1 MTEER
6 LVTEVPSSLKQ
17 LARLVVRGFY
27 TIEDALIVDMLVRNP
42 CMKEDDI
49 CELLKFE
56 RKMLRARIATLKN
69 DKFIQVRLKM
79 ETGADGK
86 AQKVNYYFI
95 NYKTFVN
102 VVKYKLD
109 LMRKRMETEERD
121 ATSRASFKCPSC
133 GKTFTDLE
141 ADQLYD
147 MMTQEFRCTFCSQVV
162 EEDQSALPKKDSRLL
177 LAKYNE
183 QLEPLYQLLRAVEGI
198 KLAPEILEPEPVDI
212 NTIRGLNTKQ
222 SLLRPGNEQWSGE
235 ATRSGGLAVE
245 ETRVDVTIGEASRAA
260 PARKERPVWM
270 VESTVS
276 SGEQSEAAAAEAA
289 LEKAASSAAA
299 AKASSKGA
307 DDIMSVLLQHE
318 KQNTGTYM
326 MEQSADSA
334 GGEQRRSSQALEA
347 SSAAAAKTSSKGAD
361 DIMSVLLQ
369 HEKQNTGTYMMEQAA
384 DSAGGEQCRS
394 SQGQQQGR
402 RRHHVRAA
410 AARETEHSCQM
421 GEQCRSSQGQQQE
434 RRRHHVRAAAARET
448 EHRYLYMMEQA
459 ADSAGGE
466 QCRSSQ
472 GQQQGRRRHHVRA
485 AAARETEHS
494 KQQTALE
501 ASSAAAAKASSKG
514 ADDIMSVLLQHEK
527 QNTDNSAANALKA
540 EPDSSDDSDAES
552 KDPFKLKTDVEAIPE
567 MESSSSESEDGAP
580 SVLVAGARVALPA
593 VDDAAIA
600 RMTPQEKEAYI
611 QLYQDYYSHILD

>member
-121 ATSRASFKCPSC
+121 ATSRASFKCPAC

-177 LAKYNE
+177 LAKFNE
-183 QLEPLYQLLRAVEGI
+183 QLETLYILLREVEGI

-212 NTIRGLNTKQ
+212 NTIRGLTSKQ
-222 SLLRPGNEQWSGE
+222 LANRPSGEQWSGE
-235 ATRSGGLAVE
+235 ATRSQGLAVE
-245 ETRVDVTIGEASRAA
+245 ETRVDVTIGDADHATDAA
-260 PARKERPVWM
+260 ATRKERPVWM
-270 VESTVS
+270 VESTIVTNDQGDS
-276 SGEQSEAAAAEAA
+276 AQSTDAA
-289 LEKAASSAAA
+289 LEKAASNA
-299 AKASSKGA
+299 ASSKAAGKDKN
-307 DDIMSVLLQHE
+307 DDIMSVLLAHE
-318 KQNTGTYM
+318 KQNTG
-326 MEQSADSA
+326 
-334 GGEQRRSSQALEA
+334 
-347 SSAAAAKTSSKGAD
+347 
-361 DIMSVLLQ
+361 
-369 HEKQNTGTYMMEQAA
+369 NT
-384 DSAGGEQCRS
+384 
-394 SQGQQQGR
+394 
-402 RRHHVRAA
+402 
-410 AARETEHSCQM
+410 
-421 GEQCRSSQGQQQE
+421 
-434 RRRHHVRAAAARET
+434 
-448 EHRYLYMMEQA
+448 
-459 ADSAGGE
+459 
-466 QCRSSQ
+466 
-472 GQQQGRRRHHVRA
+472 
-485 AAARETEHS
+485 
-494 KQQTALE
+494 
-501 ASSAAAAKASSKG
+501 
-514 ADDIMSVLLQHEK
+514 
-527 QNTDNSAANALKA
+527 AANALKGA
-540 EPDSSDDSDAES
+540 EPESSDSSDNES
-552 KDPFKLKTDVEAIPE
+552 KDPYKLKDELAAVAE
-567 MESSSSESEDGAP
+567 MESEESESEDNAP
-580 SVLVAGARVALPA
+580 TVLVNGKPVSLTS
-593 VDDAAIA
+593 VDDDVIA
-600 RMTPQEKEAYI
+600 RMSPSEKETYI
-611 QLYQDYYSHILD
+611 QVYQEYYSHMYD